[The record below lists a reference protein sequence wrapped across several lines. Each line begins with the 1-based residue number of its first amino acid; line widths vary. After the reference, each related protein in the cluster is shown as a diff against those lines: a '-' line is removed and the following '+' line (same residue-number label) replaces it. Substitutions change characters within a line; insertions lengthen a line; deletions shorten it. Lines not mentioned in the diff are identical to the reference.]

1 MVFLPK
7 FSFIV
12 SNIFPIFDSILSLEE
27 KEKLL
32 HQKSIVVWIVG
43 LSGSGK
49 STLAR
54 GLENSL
60 HQDGFLTQ
68 ILDGDNLRSG
78 INRNLAFSE
87 ADRIENIRRAA
98 EVSKLFANCGVV
110 TICSLI
116 SPTSEIRKMAKDI
129 IGADKYFEV
138 YVNCPI
144 EVCEA
149 RDVKGL
155 YKRARKGEI
164 KNFTGIDSPFEVPT
178 NPDLEIRTDINSI
191 EYCHKQLVENI
202 IQKVK
207 FEDS

>member
-1 MVFLPK
+1 M
-7 FSFIV
+7 
-12 SNIFPIFDSILSLEE
+12 SNIFPIFDTILSSED

-32 HQKSIVVWIVG
+32 NQKSLVVWIVG

-54 GLENSL
+54 GLENEL
-60 HQDGFLTQ
+60 HQKGYLTQ

-87 ADRIENIRRAA
+87 EDRIENIRRAA
-98 EVSKLFANCGVV
+98 EVSKLFVNCGVI

-116 SPTSEIRKMAKDI
+116 SPTEEIRKMAKAI
-129 IGADKYFEV
+129 IGADRYFEV

-144 EVCEA
+144 EVCES

-155 YKRARKGEI
+155 YKLARKGEI
-164 KNFTGIDSPFEVPT
+164 KNFTGIDAPFEEPT
-178 NPDLEIRTDINSI
+178 NPDLEINTDINSI
-191 EYCHKQLVENI
+191 DVCHNQLAQNI
-202 IQKVK
+202 IRKIK
-207 FEDS
+207 FED